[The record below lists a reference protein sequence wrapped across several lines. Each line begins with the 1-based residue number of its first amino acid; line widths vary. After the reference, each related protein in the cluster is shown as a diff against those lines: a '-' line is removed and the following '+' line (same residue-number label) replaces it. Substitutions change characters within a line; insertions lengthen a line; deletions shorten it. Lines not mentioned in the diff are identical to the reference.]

1 MDIIKIKITAVLQ
14 RNYQGSEKA
23 THRMGKKHFQ
33 IYQIKNILSDK
44 HILSRIYIELA
55 QFNSKK
61 NKNILKMGN
70 VFE

>member
-1 MDIIKIKITAVLQ
+1 MKRQLTEWEEIFSDL
-14 RNYQGSEKA
+14 SD
-23 THRMGKKHFQ
+23 
-33 IYQIKNILSDK
+33 KNILCDK